1 MNIDFNKINET
12 YGEDV
17 LELIKENIEDITE
30 NINYLQKLNFT
41 DIEDIFERYTLIFI
55 DSPPSFEIKINNLI
69 NELGEDYN
77 EIIGNDLSILES
89 LI

>member
-55 DSPPSFEIKINNLI
+55 DSPSSFEDKINNLI

-89 LI
+89 LM